1 MTPKEGERKAE
12 LYTGYLALGVMA
24 VLVLV
29 VIYLV
34 LQFLV
39 GLLCAISMGG

>member
-1 MTPKEGERKAE
+1 MTPKEGERKVE
-12 LYTGYLALGVMA
+12 RYTGYLALGVMA

-29 VIYLV
+29 VICLV